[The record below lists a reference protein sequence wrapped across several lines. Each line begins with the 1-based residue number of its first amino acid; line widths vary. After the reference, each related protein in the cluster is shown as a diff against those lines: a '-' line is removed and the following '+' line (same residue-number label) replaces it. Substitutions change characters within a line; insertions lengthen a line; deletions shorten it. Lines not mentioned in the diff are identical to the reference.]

1 MDYIILTYNELA
13 DNGGLFE
20 CKVTGL
26 RNGFFSFPRSQVVL
40 GNAIGRKAVLFLILW
55 RMRSRY
61 RRVDS
66 DGIYFRTA
74 TVAGSIPVFIGTD
87 ACGVLIDALDFC
99 RKHKGLRLYACVIM
113 EKHVHLVAEAAELS
127 QVVQCF
133 ALLLASV
140 KKRLDQKVSL

>member
-1 MDYIILTYNELA
+1 
-13 DNGGLFE
+13 
-20 CKVTGL
+20 
-26 RNGFFSFPRSQVVL
+26 
-40 GNAIGRKAVLFLILW
+40 
-55 RMRSRY
+55 MRSRY

-113 EKHVHLVAEAAELS
+113 EKHVHLVAGRPNSARWS
-127 QVVQCF
+127 N
-133 ALLLASV
+133 AS
-140 KKRLDQKVSL
+140 LCCLQA